1 MRRRAPAGEVDRAV
15 LEALRNRA
23 EEGMTVFEVR
33 NRVAAD
39 IDRIEEALERCKV
52 AGFIEADREG
62 DRLVLYPTDAGLRA
76 VDDAEDA
83 GLVDRLRD
91 RLDL

>member
-1 MRRRAPAGEVDRAV
+1 MPRRAPADDVDRAV

-23 EEGMTVFEVR
+23 EDGMTVFELR
-33 NRVAAD
+33 NRVTAD
-39 IDRIEEALERCKV
+39 IDRIEEALERCKE
-52 AGFIEADREG
+52 AGLIEADRDG
-62 DRLVLYPTDAGLRA
+62 DRLVLYPTEAGLRA
-76 VDDAEDA
+76 VDEADSD

>member
-1 MRRRAPAGEVDRAV
+1 MPRRAPADEVDRAV

-39 IDRIEEALERCKV
+39 IDRLAAALERCKA
-52 AGFIEADREG
+52 AGLIETDRDG
-62 DRLVLYPTDAGLRA
+62 DRLVLYPTEAGLRA
-76 VDDAEDA
+76 IDDVEAD

-91 RLDL
+91 RLNL